1 MNRKR
6 HIYTKSDLA
15 IWALT
20 YFWLISFVVL
30 ATEASGFAVA
40 LGTTVLMLILSD
52 FKLNIGPFHKHVA
65 AFYIFCLLSVFWA
78 QNYHIVLLR
87 TTTVL
92 EIFISM
98 CVFYDYYVRL
108 NNYTI
113 LLKII
118 VYAGYTVVIYSYIFY
133 GLNNMMTMAQE
144 GIRLSN
150 EFANVNSICM
160 FAAMAVIT
168 DVYLSLYGKLR
179 WSLLVFII
187 PTLVLISFSQSRKA
201 LFMVFFAP
209 IMMYLY
215 KNSHNIT
222 KDLRPML
229 RILVGLIF
237 VGFIISLFSDSNLFI
252 GITRRIESLISGLQG
267 SEDTDT
273 STYLRLQMIDLGMK
287 TFRES
292 PILGIGIGNSIVV
305 MSKEM
310 GRATYFHNNYVE
322 LLSGGGIM
330 AVILYYSM
338 HLSLL
343 RQMLRYRKKDSMCIL
358 FFIMICTTLITDY
371 GAVSYYSKSTYFYF
385 MLYFA
390 FVERC
395 KMKCSPGRFI
405 PKPQRVT
412 QMAASGRP
420 AVANNTVAT
429 KNQ

>member
-30 ATEASGFAVA
+30 ATESSGFVVA
-40 LGTTVLMLILSD
+40 LVTTVLMLMLSD
-52 FKLNIGPFHKHVA
+52 FKLNIGSFHKHVA

-78 QNYHIVLLR
+78 LNYKIVLLR
-87 TTTVL
+87 TTTIL
-92 EIFISM
+92 EVFICM

-108 NNYTI
+108 DNYTI

-118 VYAGYTVVIYSYIFY
+118 VYAGYTVLIYS
-133 GLNNMMTMAQE
+133 NMMTMAQE
-144 GIRLSN
+144 GIRLGN
-150 EFANVNSICM
+150 EFANVNTICM
-160 FAAMAVIT
+160 FISTAVII

-252 GITRRIESLISGLQG
+252 GITQRIESLISGLQG

-292 PILGIGIGNSIVV
+292 PILGVGIGNSIVV

-322 LLSGGGIM
+322 LLSGGGVM

-343 RQMLRYRKKDSMCIL
+343 RQMLRYRKKEPMCVL
-358 FFIMICTTLITDY
+358 FFIMICTTLFTDY
-371 GAVSYYSKSTYFYF
+371 GAVSYYSKNTYFYF

-395 KMKCSPGRFI
+395 KMKYSPGRFI
-405 PKPQRVT
+405 PKPQ
-412 QMAASGRP
+412 AAP
-420 AVANNTVAT
+420 LWQTM
-429 KNQ
+429 Q

>member
-1 MNRKR
+1 MNKTK

-20 YFWLISFVVL
+20 YFWLTSFVVL
-30 ATEASGFAVA
+30 ATDVSGFAMA

-52 FKLNIGPFHKHVA
+52 FKLNIGPFHKHVS

-78 QNYHIVLLR
+78 LNYHIVLLR
-87 TTTVL
+87 TTTIL
-92 EIFISM
+92 EIFICM

-108 NNYTI
+108 DNYTI

-118 VYAGYTVVIYSYIFY
+118 VYAGYTVVIYSYAFY
-133 GLNNMMTMAQE
+133 GLGNMVGLAQE
-144 GIRLSN
+144 GIRLGN

-187 PTLVLISFSQSRKA
+187 PTLILISFSQSRKA

-209 IMMYLY
+209 IMLYLY

-237 VGFIISLFSDSNLFI
+237 VGFIVSLFSDSNLFI
-252 GITRRIESLISGLQG
+252 GITRRIESLINGLQG

-273 STYLRLQMIDLGMK
+273 STYLRMQMIDIGIK
-287 TFRES
+287 TFKES
-292 PILGIGIGNSIVV
+292 PILGVGIGNSLVV
-305 MSKEM
+305 MTRES
-310 GRATYFHNNYVE
+310 GYATYFHNNYVE
-322 LLSGGGIM
+322 LLAGGGVI

-343 RQMLRYRKKDSMCIL
+343 RQMLRYRKKDSMCVL
-358 FFIMICTTLITDY
+358 FFIIICTTLLTDY
-371 GAVSYYSKSTYFYF
+371 GAVSYYSKNTYFYF
-385 MLYFA
+385 MMYFA
-390 FVERC
+390 FIERC
-395 KMKCSPGRFI
+395 KMKYSPRRI
-405 PKPQRVT
+405 LPSPKRVT
-412 QMAASGRP
+412 RTAAGSP
-420 AVANNTVAT
+420 AVANNAVAN
-429 KNQ
+429 K

>member
-1 MNRKR
+1 MNKNR

-30 ATEASGFAVA
+30 ATEASGFVVA
-40 LGTTVLMLILSD
+40 LVTTVLMLILSD
-52 FKLNIGPFHKHVA
+52 FKLNIGPFHKHVG

-78 QNYHIVLLR
+78 LNYHIVLLR
-87 TTTVL
+87 TTSIL
-92 EIFISM
+92 EIFICM

-108 NNYTI
+108 DNYTI

-118 VYAGYTVVIYSYIFY
+118 VYAGYTVVIYSYAFY
-133 GLNNMMTMAQE
+133 GLGNMVGLAQE

-209 IMMYLY
+209 IMLYLY

-237 VGFIISLFSDSNLFI
+237 V
-252 GITRRIESLISGLQG
+252 
-267 SEDTDT
+267 
-273 STYLRLQMIDLGMK
+273 
-287 TFRES
+287 
-292 PILGIGIGNSIVV
+292 
-305 MSKEM
+305 
-310 GRATYFHNNYVE
+310 
-322 LLSGGGIM
+322 
-330 AVILYYSM
+330 
-338 HLSLL
+338 
-343 RQMLRYRKKDSMCIL
+343 
-358 FFIMICTTLITDY
+358 
-371 GAVSYYSKSTYFYF
+371 
-385 MLYFA
+385 
-390 FVERC
+390 
-395 KMKCSPGRFI
+395 
-405 PKPQRVT
+405 
-412 QMAASGRP
+412 
-420 AVANNTVAT
+420 
-429 KNQ
+429 

>member
-1 MNRKR
+1 MNKNR

-20 YFWLISFVVL
+20 YFWLISFVVF
-30 ATEASGFAVA
+30 ATEASGFVVA

-52 FKLNIGPFHKHVA
+52 FKLNIGPFHKHIG

-78 QNYHIVLLR
+78 LNYHIVLLR
-87 TTTVL
+87 TTTIL
-92 EIFISM
+92 EIFICM

-108 NNYTI
+108 DNYTI

-118 VYAGYTVVIYSYIFY
+118 VYAGYTVVIYSYAFY
-133 GLNNMMTMAQE
+133 GLGNMVGMAQE
-144 GIRLSN
+144 GIRLGN

-160 FAAMAVIT
+160 FAAMAVII

-209 IMMYLY
+209 IMLYLY

-237 VGFIISLFSDSNLFI
+237 VGFIVSLFSDSNLFI
-252 GITRRIESLISGLQG
+252 GITRRIESLINGLQG

-273 STYLRLQMIDLGMK
+273 STYIRMQMIDIGIK
-287 TFRES
+287 TFKES
-292 PILGIGIGNSIVV
+292 PILGVGIGNSLVV
-305 MSKEM
+305 MSREL
-310 GRATYFHNNYVE
+310 GYATYFHNNYVE
-322 LLSGGGIM
+322 LLAGGGVI

-343 RQMLRYRKKDSMCIL
+343 RQMLRYRKKDSMCVL
-358 FFIMICTTLITDY
+358 FFIIICTTLLTDY
-371 GAVSYYSKSTYFYF
+371 GAVTYYSKNTYFYF
-385 MLYFA
+385 MMYFA
-390 FVERC
+390 FIERC
-395 KMKCSPGRFI
+395 KMKYSPRRIFPS
-405 PKPQRVT
+405 PKRVT
-412 QMAASGRP
+412 RTAASGS
-420 AVANNTVAT
+420 AVANNAVAN
-429 KNQ
+429 K